1 MSHHP
6 PISALY
12 VTNRKDGFTLSA
24 TILAKSKFYGKY
36 IQNHR
41 AFKVWLFDFISFWF
55 FFFFCFFFFGKKS
68 WTFSG
73 TLLTLIFFHLC
84 VLLGNSLSALLDG
97 SARLTLLPRGEDYLI
112 TMPYA
117 HCKGILL
124 GTLTMEMGGE
134 ANTLQLFSR
143 VVLWVP
149 IRTASKQIFFRVLD
163 KSLEWGATG
172 GGEERGECLLLTMWM
187 LYSFWRCLTCITRW
201 SALNHNVFSDGLMY
215 HELSTQSLYDY
226 LSFEWIPSMLIWSPA
241 MDWTDPYFQGPVDSI
256 KTINLV

>member
-55 FFFFCFFFFGKKS
+55 FLFFCFFFFGKKS

-172 GGEERGECLLLTMWM
+172 GGEERGGMFIVNDVNALLFLTVSHVYYTMISSEPQRVFRRSDVSRIEHPVAIRLPFIWM
-187 LYSFWRCLTCITRW
+187 NSIHVNLISRHGLNW
-201 SALNHNVFSDGLMY
+201 SLLPGTGRFY
-215 HELSTQSLYDY
+215 
-226 LSFEWIPSMLIWSPA
+226 
-241 MDWTDPYFQGPVDSI
+241 
-256 KTINLV
+256 